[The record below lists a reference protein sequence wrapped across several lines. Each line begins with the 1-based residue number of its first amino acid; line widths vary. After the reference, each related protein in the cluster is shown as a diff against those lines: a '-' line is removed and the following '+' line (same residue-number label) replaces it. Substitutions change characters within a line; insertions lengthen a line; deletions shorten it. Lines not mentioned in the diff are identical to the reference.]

1 MKLLLYSYATKCSVA
16 QLYDNLKQVYCLLQL
31 GFKFPKAFECS
42 VTQFASL
49 PSLTIIR
56 HYTLAYSLHYASNF
70 KSLYENLIKIFSKSK
85 ASFIWASGTTLF
97 MFLNSKFAH

>member
-1 MKLLLYSYATKCSVA
+1 LF
-16 QLYDNLKQVYCLLQL
+16 QL
-31 GFKFPKAFECS
+31 GLKFPKAFEHS
-42 VTQFASL
+42 VAQFASL
-49 PSLTIIR
+49 PAPAIIL

-85 ASFIWASGTTLF
+85 SSFIWASGTTLF